1 MWAFIIIIVI
11 AIVAYSLL
19 FSDKNKKSKSSEPP
33 TPPTFDAVIIGCNCD
48 CGYATP
54 EFKKNANG
62 DYDGTN
68 MIHCAY
74 QKKSVRRGSKC
85 PYAEDYPD
93 KLGKSVFED

>member
-68 MIHCAY
+68 MIYCAY

>member
-1 MWAFIIIIVI
+1 MWVFIIIIVI

-68 MIHCAY
+68 MIYCAY

>member
-11 AIVAYSLL
+11 AIAAYSLL

-68 MIHCAY
+68 MIYCAY

>member
-1 MWAFIIIIVI
+1 MLAFIIIIVV
-11 AIVAYSLL
+11 AIVAYFFL
-19 FSDKNKKSKSSEPP
+19 FSDKSNSSKKAEPP

-68 MIHCAY
+68 MIYCAY

>member
-62 DYDGTN
+62 
-68 MIHCAY
+68 
-74 QKKSVRRGSKC
+74 
-85 PYAEDYPD
+85 
-93 KLGKSVFED
+93 

>member
-1 MWAFIIIIVI
+1 MLWLVIIIVT
-11 AIVAYSLL
+11 IVACVFL
-19 FSDKNKKSKSSEPP
+19 FSDRAKQSESSQPR

-62 DYDGTN
+62 YYDGTN
-68 MIHCAY
+68 MIYCAY
-74 QKKSVRRGSKC
+74 QNETVRRGSKC

>member
-54 EFKKNANG
+54 EFKKNAHG

-68 MIHCAY
+68 MIYCAY